1 MQTRPSTSD
10 YVDLLFILLVASA
23 LRLSIA
29 YMPCFIYG
37 ILHLYHNHITFFSFD
52 HLQWQDPEA
61 PCFVGWVIVIVVM
74 ISEALRSWVYAC
86 MCTILYDVILRHS
99 TKSIQ

>member
-37 ILHLYHNHITFFSFD
+37 ILHLYHNHITFFSFA
-52 HLQWQDPEA
+52 HLQWQD
-61 PCFVGWVIVIVVM
+61 
-74 ISEALRSWVYAC
+74 LRGSVLCGLGYSNSS
-86 MCTILYDVILRHS
+86 YDI
-99 TKSIQ
+99 